1 MRELQNG
8 NMKIEEY
15 GLVDFLESIQSSF
28 KEGFILD
35 FSTNETYPNNFGTMY
50 SVLMVPEKAKTIPA
64 LLKPRVEVKAEPK
77 AEAEVEPDTQDETP
91 APKRGRPKVV

>member
-50 SVLMVPEKAKTIPA
+50 SVLMVPEKAKAIPA
-64 LLKPRVEVKAEPK
+64 LLKPKVEPK
-77 AEAEVEPDTQDETP
+77 TETQREPDTQDETP
-91 APKRGRPKVV
+91 APKRGRPKVA

>member
-28 KEGFILD
+28 KDGFLLD
-35 FSTNETYPNNFGTMY
+35 FSTNETYPHNFGTMY
-50 SVLMVPEKAKTIPA
+50 SVLMVPEKAKTVPA
-64 LLKPRVEVKAEPK
+64 LLKAKVEAKLEPQI
-77 AEAEVEPDTQDETP
+77 EPETQDETP
-91 APKRGRPKVV
+91 APKRGRPKVA